1 MAQHKDMMPYNGPIW
16 QNLMDGF
23 ELLLLKKKCRKNLVK
38 VEVGRDCSQGYIK
51 QTNTGGG
58 KQEYPYAK

>member
-23 ELLLLKKKCRKNLVK
+23 ELLLLKKKMPQELGESGGWERLHFF
-38 VEVGRDCSQGYIK
+38 RDIFYK
-51 QTNTGGG
+51 NTGVH
-58 KQEYPYAK
+58 